1 MEYQE
6 KINLLDNSS
15 NQQTRC
21 KTKNWVDINAESQGT
36 QNKDNQIRI
45 TTSMLRSNLCDY
57 SDAYILFKG
66 TIIAE
71 PATAAMTYNA
81 NTQVDDANDIDVVM
95 PMYIL
100 IEYSDNY
107 SKTPGILWQYQRDEP
122 AINAGNG
129 DIVDFSAA
137 NAATNQFK
145 IKEIKQQVKQA
156 AMAQKCGNNGTIKIS
171 K

>member
-1 MEYQE
+1 
-6 KINLLDNSS
+6 
-15 NQQTRC
+15 
-21 KTKNWVDINAESQGT
+21 
-36 QNKDNQIRI
+36 
-45 TTSMLRSNLCDY
+45 MLRSNLCDY

-71 PATAAMTYNA
+71 PATAAINNNA

-95 PMYIL
+95 AMYIL

-107 SKTPGILWQYQRDEP
+107 SKTPGILWQCQRDKP

-137 NAATNQFK
+137 NAATN
-145 IKEIKQQVKQA
+145 
-156 AMAQKCGNNGTIKIS
+156 
-171 K
+171 